1 MRSTHRKFC
10 LRFSENLME
19 YTIGAIPELFIKN
32 AIKDPVISK
41 YFKDI
46 CTQKYISM
54 MTTIIQDM
62 LDNVP
67 INLYNICEIHKNVNI
82 SDEDHIAWTKCFE
95 KTCLELNIESAN
107 LTKKLDPI
115 LQAIKTHNS
124 GSANMLIDK
133 IVEDYK
139 AGKDILQ
146 DLYKL
151 QNKIHK
157 T

>member
-124 GSANMLIDK
+124 GSSNMLIDK